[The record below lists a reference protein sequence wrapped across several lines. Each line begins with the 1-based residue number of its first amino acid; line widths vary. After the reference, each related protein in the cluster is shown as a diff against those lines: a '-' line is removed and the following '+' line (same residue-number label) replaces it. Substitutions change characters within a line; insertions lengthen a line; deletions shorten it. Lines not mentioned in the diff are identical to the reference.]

1 VFIVEFIKK
10 DIMQQKKQ
18 YKNKNF
24 KNKILENSKYNEQ
37 KPFTL
42 AEAISKIM
50 IDDYTYG
57 DTIKQLQ
64 DYEITPESVIYKKK
78 KL

>member
-1 VFIVEFIKK
+1 
-10 DIMQQKKQ
+10 MQQKKQ
-18 YKNKNF
+18 HKNKNF
-24 KNKILENSKYNEQ
+24 QNKADNSKYSEQ

>member
-1 VFIVEFIKK
+1 
-10 DIMQQKKQ
+10 MQQKKQ
-18 YKNKNF
+18 HKQKNF
-24 KNKILENSKYNEQ
+24 LRNVPENSKLSEV

-42 AEAISKIM
+42 AECISKIM

-64 DYEITPESVIYKKK
+64 ECEIAPESVIYKKQ